1 MTLQTEV
8 PAAAPTKAAPLS
20 RPRSG
25 RSSGWRIGRI
35 VLVGIFLCWSLFPI
49 LWIALTSVKTRS
61 QILADVPVFFFT
73 PTLDAYREA
82 LFSAGSGVMQDL
94 INSAVI
100 TFASTLTTL
109 AIAGLAAFAL
119 ARYAFRAKGA
129 VMMFILASRLLPPI
143 SAIIP
148 LFLLFSLF
156 GLVDTRTGLVLIYTA
171 LNAPF
176 AAWLLK
182 SFFEGVPVE
191 LEEAAQIDGCSRIGA
206 FLRITLRLA
215 APGLV
220 AVGIIIGSMSWNEF
234 LFAFMFTSVDAT
246 TLPLT
251 LDELKGGEQITW
263 NELSARATLLMLPA
277 LTVGLWSQKYLVSG
291 LTAGSVK

>member
-1 MTLQTEV
+1 MTTQTV
-8 PAAAPTKAAPLS
+8 APAATAPKPVMAA
-20 RPRSG
+20 RTGPR
-25 RSSGWRIGRI
+25 RSSPWRIGRLI
-35 VLVGIFLCWSLFPI
+35 LIGIFLCWSLFPI
-49 LWIALTSVKTRS
+49 LWIALTSLKTRS
-61 QILADVPVFFFT
+61 QILADTPVFFFT
-73 PTLDAYREA
+73 PTVEAYRDA

-109 AIAGLAAFAL
+109 VVAGLAAFSL

-129 VMMFILASRLLPPI
+129 VMVFILASRLLPPI

-148 LFLLFSLF
+148 LFLVFSLF

-182 SFFEGVPVE
+182 SFFEGVPAE